1 MLNRIKIATSL
12 IVLLVLLLAFQL
24 VSAGLSYKAQK
35 MSDDALHTVTT
46 LNTRADFLESA
57 WSSML
62 EARISINRSSRFLAN
77 SGENGTSSQDN
88 ALAQE
93 LLSKADSELNAS
105 QRYWTE
111 FNNVPRNPHVDDN
124 IIYAITKNYEI
135 YSKGLAELIQILRAH
150 DLEGFATY
158 PTQEHHDGLQ
168 AAFFDYRKEIDRV
181 SDYLSAET
189 RNSSNTALWTILCVV
204 MVTFSIFI
212 ISLYGIKT
220 VLIAPMNKILASI
233 KNISDGDLVTP
244 VGVEGTNEMGQ
255 IANALNNMQKAL
267 AKTVGEVRSGANA
280 IYTGA
285 SEIANGNNDLSARTE
300 QQAASLEETAASME
314 ELTAT
319 VKQNAE
325 NAQQASH
332 LAHSASETAG
342 QGGKVVENV
351 VMTMNDIADS
361 SQKIAEIT
369 SVIDGIA
376 FQTNILALNAAVEA
390 ARAGEQGRGFAVVA
404 SEVRSLAQ
412 RSAQAAKEIK
422 TLIDE
427 SVNKISSGA
436 KYAENA
442 GQTMGDIISSISNVT
457 DIMNEIACASEEQSN
472 GIQQV
477 GVAVAE
483 MDRVTQ
489 QNTSLVEESAAAS
502 AELEAQASRLNQAV
516 ALFRIEEDSHA
527 SYKREPFRA
536 ATVKKN
542 VVKNESKES
551 HTSATALTSDN
562 DRWEQF

>member
-1 MLNRIKIATSL
+1 MLNRVKISTSL
-12 IVLLVLLLAFQL
+12 IILLVILLTFQVL
-24 VSAGLSYKAQK
+24 SSGLSIRAQ
-35 MSDDALHTVTT
+35 STSNDALETMTR
-46 LNTRADFLESA
+46 LNNRADFINQA
-57 WSSML
+57 WASML
-62 EARISINRSSRFLAN
+62 ESRVTINRSSRSLTQ
-77 SGENGTSSQDN
+77 ENNQSTDPQVR
-88 ALAQE
+88 E
-93 LLSKADSELNAS
+93 LLIQAESELKDS
-105 QRYWTE
+105 QRYWND
-111 FNNVPRNPHVDDN
+111 FQNAPSNPLVTTGIVDTLAKDFDA
-124 IIYAITKNYEI
+124 YA
-135 YSKGLAELIQILRAH
+135 KGLSEVIQLLKTNDINGF
-150 DLEGFATY
+150 LEY
-158 PTQEHHDGLQ
+158 PTQVHHD
-168 AAFFDYRKEIDRV
+168 AFESSLSEYRKEVERI
-181 SDYLSAET
+181 SNYLATQTEQ
-189 RNSSNTALWTILCVV
+189 SSNTAFWSTLGLL
-204 MVTFSIFI
+204 MVTTSIII

-220 VLIAPMNKILASI
+220 ILIAPMNKILDGIKSI
-233 KNISDGDLVTP
+233 SGGDLITSI
-244 VGVEGTNEMGQ
+244 GVEGTNEMGQ
-255 IANALNNMQKAL
+255 IATRLRDMQKAL
-267 AKTVGEVRSGANA
+267 AKTVGEVRTGANA

-285 SEIANGNNDLSARTE
+285 TEIANGNSDLSARTE

-325 NAQQASH
+325 NAQQASQ

-404 SEVRSLAQ
+404 SEVRNLAQ

-427 SVNKISSGA
+427 SVNKISCGA
-436 KYAENA
+436 KFAENA
-442 GQTMGDIISSISNVT
+442 GETMGDIINAISNVT

-477 GVAVAE
+477 GIAVAE

-502 AELEAQASRLNQAV
+502 AELEAQASRLNKAV
-516 ALFRIEEDSHA
+516 AVFHISEGLQDSYA
-527 SYKREPFRA
+527 NELSNR
-536 ATVKKN
+536 TVEKKSPR
-542 VVKNESKES
+542 VLEGSKTRSLVTTDSSKE
-551 HTSATALTSDN
+551 N
-562 DRWEQF
+562 DSWEQF

>member
-1 MLNRIKIATSL
+1 
-12 IVLLVLLLAFQL
+12 
-24 VSAGLSYKAQK
+24 
-35 MSDDALHTVTT
+35 
-46 LNTRADFLESA
+46 
-57 WSSML
+57 ML

-412 RSAQAAKEIK
+412 RSAVAAKEIEG
-422 TLIDE
+422 LITE
-427 SVNKISSGA
+427 SVKNVHSGSQQVQRTGAAIAEIINSVNKVNGIMEHIS
-436 KYAENA
+436 
-442 GQTMGDIISSISNVT
+442 
-457 DIMNEIACASEEQSN
+457 IASDEQSR
-472 GIQQV
+472 GIMQIEQ
-477 GVAVAE
+477 AVNE
-483 MDRVTQ
+483 MDSVTQ
-489 QNTSLVEESAAAS
+489 QNAALVQQSASAAES
-502 AELEAQASRLNQAV
+502 LEEQTHKMTQAV
-516 ALFRIEEDSHA
+516 
-527 SYKREPFRA
+527 
-536 ATVKKN
+536 
-542 VVKNESKES
+542 
-551 HTSATALTSDN
+551 SAFHLS
-562 DRWEQF
+562 

>member
-1 MLNRIKIATSL
+1 M
-12 IVLLVLLLAFQL
+12 
-24 VSAGLSYKAQK
+24 
-35 MSDDALHTVTT
+35 
-46 LNTRADFLESA
+46 
-57 WSSML
+57 
-62 EARISINRSSRFLAN
+62 
-77 SGENGTSSQDN
+77 
-88 ALAQE
+88 
-93 LLSKADSELNAS
+93 
-105 QRYWTE
+105 
-111 FNNVPRNPHVDDN
+111 
-124 IIYAITKNYEI
+124 
-135 YSKGLAELIQILRAH
+135 
-150 DLEGFATY
+150 
-158 PTQEHHDGLQ
+158 
-168 AAFFDYRKEIDRV
+168 
-181 SDYLSAET
+181 
-189 RNSSNTALWTILCVV
+189 
-204 MVTFSIFI
+204 
-212 ISLYGIKT
+212 
-220 VLIAPMNKILASI
+220 LIAPMNKILASI

-412 RSAQAAKEIK
+412 RSAVAAKEIEG
-422 TLIDE
+422 LITE
-427 SVNKISSGA
+427 SVKNVHSGSQQVQRTGAAIAEIINSVNK
-436 KYAENA
+436 
-442 GQTMGDIISSISNVT
+442 V
-457 DIMNEIACASEEQSN
+457 N
-472 GIQQV
+472 GIMEHISIASDKQSRGIMQIEQ
-477 GVAVAE
+477 AVNE
-483 MDRVTQ
+483 MDSVTQ
-489 QNTSLVEESAAAS
+489 QNAALVQQSASAAES
-502 AELEAQASRLNQAV
+502 LEEQTHKMTQAV
-516 ALFRIEEDSHA
+516 
-527 SYKREPFRA
+527 
-536 ATVKKN
+536 
-542 VVKNESKES
+542 
-551 HTSATALTSDN
+551 SAFHLS
-562 DRWEQF
+562 